1 MGVGVLGDCIL
12 SFSLRVA
19 TMLSVVAVAGCSSTL
34 APTEQSD
41 IGNSIVSGEN
51 SENASVFPYNP
62 LVYHLDLAILA
73 YQLHG
78 QSLIWPHD
86 PYYEELSNK
95 TKGRA
100 TMVEKVKGWAATTG
114 NAQILGPQ
122 LDSYRGPGSLNGF
135 ANNASHD
142 PIIYNYSL
150 LDPWNKSIMNAAGI
164 WTEYMTPKAITSQIK
179 ETHVCYRPTGA
190 SNSATTSI
198 QIERKHDNVSANANS
213 YLLAF
218 EGGTGDKGEAN
229 QPPSQ
234 SIMGFIMTRDNP
246 NGTYDVHIA
255 FRGSRSGSAGRA
267 VLQSFSGK
275 NAKGNPDW
283 ITDLGYDR
291 LSSAGGGG
299 FVSTVGKVHRGFL
312 TSLKSIMPNLMNCLQ
327 KVPAFKDNIAPNNI
341 TVTGHSLGGALAQ
354 QFTSSILMGNKF
366 GPDGTGASLPSTLR
380 DWPWRNIKLVT
391 YGAPRVGDAEFAEKL
406 TVEKLQSE
414 FFSTAISPTD
424 FDAIKVSNASIKPRI
439 SNPNRPAAYRVLNTK
454 DPITTQKGAGGKHV
468 GKTVYVNP
476 RKFSNLVG
484 APDFS
489 AHEQRQIRDYILA
502 GLPGNRSP
510 KLAIRYIDMLKINPT
525 RDSKQNG
532 TPAEVDK
539 LIATVK
545 NYYQKNNIWF
555 NLEAYEKNIALRR
568 QIRGNQ

>member
-1 MGVGVLGDCIL
+1 L
-12 SFSLRVA
+12 VA
-19 TMLSVVAVAGCSSTL
+19 GLALAGCSSTL
-34 APTEQSD
+34 VTSDQS
-41 IGNSIVSGEN
+41 NLN
-51 SENASVFPYNP
+51 SETVNINASSVFPYNP

-78 QSLIWPHD
+78 QSLVWPHD

-100 TMVEKVKGWAATTG
+100 GMIAKVKAWAGQTG
-114 NAQILGPQ
+114 NAQIIAPK

-135 ANNASHD
+135 ANNSSHD
-142 PIIYNYSL
+142 PIVYNYSL
-150 LDPWNKSIMNAAGI
+150 LDPWNNSIMNAAGI
-164 WTEYMTPKAITSQIK
+164 WTEYMTPRTITSKIK

-190 SNSATTSI
+190 GNSASTSI
-198 QIERKHDNVSANANS
+198 QIIPGHNNVSKSANA

-218 EGGTGDKGEAN
+218 EGGTGDKGEAG

-246 NGTYDVHIA
+246 DGTYDVHIS

-291 LSSAGGGG
+291 LSSGAGGA
-299 FVSTVGKVHRGFL
+299 FVSTVGKVHRGFV

-327 KVPAFKDNIAPNNI
+327 KVPSFKDKVAPNNI
-341 TVTGHSLGGALAQ
+341 YVTGHSLGGALAQ
-354 QFTSSILMGNKF
+354 QFVSSILLGNKY
-366 GPDGTGASLPSTLR
+366 GPDGTGVSIPGSLGN
-380 DWPWRNIKLVT
+380 WPWQNIKLVT
-391 YGAPRVGDAEFAEKL
+391 FGAPRVGDAEFAKKL
-406 TVEKLQSE
+406 TVDKLQSE

-424 FDAIKVSNASIKPRI
+424 PKAIKVSEVSILSRLAN
-439 SNPNRPAAYRVLNTK
+439 SNRPAAYRVLNSK
-454 DPITTQKGAGGKHV
+454 DPITSQKGAGGKHV

-476 RKFSNLVG
+476 QKLGGSIG

-489 AHEQRQIRDYILA
+489 AHEQRQIRDYMLS
-502 GLPGNRSP
+502 GLPGNRAP
-510 KLAIRYIDMLKINPT
+510 NLAIRYVDMLQLNPT
-525 RDSKQNG
+525 RDAKQNG
-532 TPAEVDK
+532 TPAEIQKLVD
-539 LIATVK
+539 TVK
-545 NYYQKNNIWF
+545 NYYRTNKIWF
-555 NLEAYEKNIALRR
+555 NLEAFEKNVALRK
-568 QIRGNQ
+568 QIRGNE